1 MSLLDVVAD
10 LTALPGTVVLTEAGR
25 AAVPPAR
32 IPRWQIDKDDTRLVA
47 RTSLEFGPY
56 PTDALFDGAVLTVNG
71 RTQAIP
77 FVPAEELPAGAI
89 FDYDLEIR
97 WVKDG

>member
-25 AAVPPAR
+25 SAVTPAR
-32 IPRWQIDKDDTRLVA
+32 IARWQVEKDETRLVA
-47 RTSLEFGPY
+47 RASLEFGPY
-56 PTDALFDGAVLTVNG
+56 PTDALFDGAILTLNG
-71 RTQAIP
+71 RTQTIP
-77 FVPAEELPAGAI
+77 LIPPEELPAGAI
-89 FDYDLEIR
+89 FDYDLELR